1 MTRWLI
7 PAILAGYFTMIS
19 TASAQPNV
27 EALMKTPYK
36 YPIHQQAG
44 VYVITLKSYKGPEAQ
59 VLAEE
64 LADYVRN
71 SYGLPA
77 YLLDWGTDVREAE
90 EKRIAELKKQHQELV
105 KLNGQENVDPFRY
118 KTHRMEPEFAVFIG
132 GPKGGWKDDQ
142 TALKYLQELR
152 KKPLPPEKLLDKI
165 ASAAPSTDK
174 NNTKGPETNYT
185 PLSPFTSA
193 FVARNPTLPKAK
205 VENDADKPDPFL
217 KEMNAGEKYNLLK
230 CSKPYTL
237 TVKVYAG
244 QTILKDRSTDTS
256 ILEKLM
262 GNKTGAQLN
271 ASAMQAHELAD
282 FLRRMKPAYE
292 SHVLHTRYCSMVC
305 VGDYDKPDDPQLM
318 ENQKTLAN
326 LRIGA
331 VEQLNASIK
340 VMQIPRP

>member
-77 YLLDWGTDVREAE
+77 YLLDWGTDLREAE

-174 NNTKGPETNYT
+174 NNPKGPETNYT
-185 PLSPFTSA
+185 PISPFTSA
-193 FVARNPTLPKAK
+193 FVARNPTLPKVK
-205 VENDADKPDPFL
+205 VENDAVLPQRLHKAETVFRQHGRVRAGRPHEARRRFL
-217 KEMNAGEKYNLLK
+217 GHLF
-230 CSKPYTL
+230 
-237 TVKVYAG
+237 VV
-244 QTILKDRSTDTS
+244 R
-256 ILEKLM
+256 
-262 GNKTGAQLN
+262 
-271 ASAMQAHELAD
+271 
-282 FLRRMKPAYE
+282 
-292 SHVLHTRYCSMVC
+292 
-305 VGDYDKPDDPQLM
+305 
-318 ENQKTLAN
+318 
-326 LRIGA
+326 
-331 VEQLNASIK
+331 
-340 VMQIPRP
+340 